1 MPKRT
6 ETELEMMI
14 AQIMGI
20 ALHRHVGL
28 ELVDRG
34 EQRARLRF
42 RAGEAVLTNVGS
54 VHGGV
59 LSLLLEPAALVALLP
74 SLDAGESAATVDLH
88 VAFPAAPEPG
98 QWIELEGR
106 VIRRARQLAFC
117 EADAIS
123 GGRLCAAARLTKA
136 ILTART

>member
-6 ETELEMMI
+6 EAELETMI
-14 AQIMGI
+14 EQVMAIP
-20 ALHRHVGL
+20 LHRHLGL
-28 ELVDRG
+28 ELVEREEG
-34 EQRARLRF
+34 RARLRF
-42 RAGEAVLTNVGS
+42 RAGPAALTNVGS

-59 LSLLLEPAALVALLP
+59 LSLLLEPAALLALLP
-74 SLDAGESAATVDLH
+74 MLDAGESAATVDVH

-98 QWIELEGR
+98 HWIELEGR

-117 EADAIS
+117 EAEARS

-136 ILTART
+136 VLTARM